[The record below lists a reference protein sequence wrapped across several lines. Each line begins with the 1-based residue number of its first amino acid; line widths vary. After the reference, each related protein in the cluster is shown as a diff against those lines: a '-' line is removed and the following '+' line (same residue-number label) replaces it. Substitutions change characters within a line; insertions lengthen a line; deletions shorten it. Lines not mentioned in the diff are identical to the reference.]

1 MKKHSDMMST
11 LDDLSL
17 CLNNSVTRDTPIP
30 PYNKPL
36 IRAMEL

>member
-17 CLNNSVTRDTPIP
+17 CLDNSVTWDTPIP
-30 PYNKPL
+30 PYNTHL
-36 IRAMEL
+36 